1 MKRIHT
7 PAEMLTI
14 LQRDFG
20 VTYDPDNVRTATS
33 DDDGPPVR
41 VIAQADLDDEADRE
55 CDRWERF
62 MERDGRWAS

>member
-1 MKRIHT
+1 MTRPPP

-41 VIAQADLDDEADRE
+41 VIAKADLDGGADRE
-55 CDRWERF
+55 CDRGGRF